1 MRPGGTRMRGPE
13 EEVLGGTPVTRVS
26 APHLAP
32 AENDSYNQGGLRRLR
47 HSHSC
52 FRYAFPLIAK
62 APN

>member
-1 MRPGGTRMRGPE
+1 MRGPE
-13 EEVLGGTPVTRVS
+13 EEVLGSTPVTRVS

-52 FRYAFPLIAK
+52 FRYTFPLIAK